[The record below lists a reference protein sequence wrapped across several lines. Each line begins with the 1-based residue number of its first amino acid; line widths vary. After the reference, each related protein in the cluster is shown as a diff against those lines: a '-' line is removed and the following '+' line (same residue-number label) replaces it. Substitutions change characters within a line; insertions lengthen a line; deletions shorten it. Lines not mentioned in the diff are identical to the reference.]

1 MILIQDK
8 RGINSAFDRIVD
20 HDSDQM
26 CFENHWIQVAAE
38 SKGCR
43 SQFQD
48 DMTLAA
54 AFLYSQSTLYF
65 NMTKL
70 YLSVSKV
77 YDIRTSTSDFS
88 YFSECLTCFF
98 LGIGLA
104 RIRMWQCWQ
113 WWQCWQFCQFW
124 QWKQCWQCLQR
135 YGRKRQIS
143 KPVAACC
150 TKSSPCTPFFGQR
163 LPAGICQLL
172 VFAWIANLYFH
183 IF

>member
-1 MILIQDK
+1 
-8 RGINSAFDRIVD
+8 
-20 HDSDQM
+20 M

-77 YDIRTSTSDFS
+77 YDILPLPICPTSQNV
-88 YFSECLTCFF
+88 LP
-98 LGIGLA
+98 
-104 RIRMWQCWQ
+104 IRMWQCWQ

>member
-77 YDIRTSTSDFS
+77 YDILPLPIFPSPQNVLPVF
-88 YFSECLTCFF
+88 Y

-104 RIRMWQCWQ
+104 RIRM
-113 WWQCWQFCQFW
+113 
-124 QWKQCWQCLQR
+124 
-135 YGRKRQIS
+135 
-143 KPVAACC
+143 
-150 TKSSPCTPFFGQR
+150 
-163 LPAGICQLL
+163 
-172 VFAWIANLYFH
+172 
-183 IF
+183 

>member
-1 MILIQDK
+1 
-8 RGINSAFDRIVD
+8 
-20 HDSDQM
+20 M

-77 YDIRTSTSDFS
+77 YDILPLPIFPTSQNVLPVFFRHWLGENQDVTMLAMMTVLAILSILAMKTVLAMSATIRKKKTNFKAS
-88 YFSECLTCFF
+88 CCL
-98 LGIGLA
+98 L
-104 RIRMWQCWQ
+104 
-113 WWQCWQFCQFW
+113 
-124 QWKQCWQCLQR
+124 
-135 YGRKRQIS
+135 
-143 KPVAACC
+143 
-150 TKSSPCTPFFGQR
+150 
-163 LPAGICQLL
+163 
-172 VFAWIANLYFH
+172 H
-183 IF
+183 